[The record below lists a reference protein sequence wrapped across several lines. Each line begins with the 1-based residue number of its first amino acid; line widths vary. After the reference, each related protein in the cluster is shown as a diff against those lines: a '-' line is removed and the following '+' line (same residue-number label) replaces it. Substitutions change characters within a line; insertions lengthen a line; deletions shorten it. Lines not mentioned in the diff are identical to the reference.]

1 MFPHL
6 NGLRIDGVGATGQVI
21 AIAAG
26 TGDGPVECPGCS
38 VPSRRVH
45 SRYERGLS
53 DTAVGGREVMIRLR
67 VRRLF
72 CDNTDCSRRTFA
84 EQVPELAGRHARR
97 TTLLQ
102 RLLCAVALALGGRP
116 GARLTRHLA
125 AAVSRMTLLR
135 QIRALPDPAAPVPTV
150 LGVDDFALR
159 RGHHYGTIL
168 IDMQTR
174 RPVEVLPDRTSET
187 LATWLRH
194 HPGIEIVCRDRGG
207 AYADAVRSGAPNA
220 IQVADR
226 WHMWHNL
233 GEAVE
238 RAVTAHRRDLAA
250 AIADGPEPAV
260 PPQPDTAPS
269 PSPIPPGPA
278 ERTDRTAVRTR
289 LRYEAVHRLL
299 AEGRS
304 IRGIAADLGLARG
317 TARRFARAASPDE
330 LLVNNRT
337 GFRRSILEDHKPYLH
352 QRWNE
357 GCTNASQLFVEIKAR
372 GYHGSDKILRKYL
385 HQFRTGDQ
393 LAWTPP
399 KPPTVRRAT
408 SWLMTDPVGLAPDQ
422 QRQLDA
428 ILTASPELATLAGHI
443 RRFADMMRHRC
454 GSDLET
460 WMKAVDADDHPALHS
475 FVRGLRRDQDA
486 ATAGLSMEWNSGAVE
501 GHVNRIKMI
510 KRQMFGRANLDLL
523 RKRILLSD

>member
-1 MFPHL
+1 M
-6 NGLRIDGVGATGQVI
+6 RIDGIGATGPVI
-21 AIAAG
+21 GITAG
-26 TGDGPVECPGCS
+26 TGDGPVGCPACS
-38 VPSRRVH
+38 MPSRRVH
-45 SRYERGLS
+45 SRYERRLS

-72 CDNTDCSRRTFA
+72 CDNTDCGRKTFA

-97 TTLLQ
+97 TTVLQ
-102 RLLCAVALALGGRP
+102 RLLRAVALALGGCP

-187 LATWLRH
+187 LARWLRDR
-194 HPGIEIVCRDRGG
+194 PGIEIVCRDRGG
-207 AYADAVRSGAPNA
+207 AYAEAIRSGAPNA
-220 IQVADR
+220 VQVADR

-238 RAVTAHRRDLAA
+238 RAVTTHRRYLSA
-250 AIADGPEPAV
+250 AIADESESSV
-260 PPQPDTAPS
+260 PRQPDTTPAPS
-269 PSPIPPGPA
+269 PMPFGPA
-278 ERTDRTAVRTR
+278 ERTNRTAVRTR
-289 LRYEAVHRLL
+289 LRYEAVHQLL

-337 GFRRSILEDHKPYLH
+337 GFRRSILEDYKPYLH

-357 GCTNASQLFVEIKAR
+357 GCTNATQLFVEIKAR
-372 GYHGSDKILRKYL
+372 GYRGSDKVLRKYL

-393 LAWTPP
+393 LARTPP

-408 SWLMTDPVGLAPDQ
+408 SWLMTDPAGLAPDQ

-428 ILTASPELATLAGHI
+428 ILTASPELATLADHI
-443 RRFADMMRHRC
+443 RSFADMMRHRR

-460 WMKAVDADDHPALHS
+460 WIKAVDADDHPALHS

-486 ATAGLSMEWNSGAVE
+486 ATAGLTMEWNSGAVE